1 MGIGRRED
9 RLKELSEELRGCFT
23 YLVADLSKLEG
34 IYSAVSYV
42 EGVFDRVDLLV
53 NNAGFG
59 VYGGVLQHSDE
70 EIVSLVNVNF
80 LAPVLLTKRLLRVMG
95 RGSVA
100 VFVVT
105 AGIHVLMRELP
116 IYGASKLALH
126 YVIEALRPELEE
138 KGIRVL
144 AVYPGLVRSEFH
156 RRAGRDVEGGVDP
169 ARVAREVVR
178 AISKG
183 RRRLY
188 VPRYLAITRVLGPY
202 LPVLK

>member
-1 MGIGRRED
+1 MKLEGVYSVASYVED
-9 RLKELSEELRGCFT
+9 RLG
-23 YLVADLSKLEG
+23 
-34 IYSAVSYV
+34 
-42 EGVFDRVDLLV
+42 RVDLLV

-70 EIVSLVNVNF
+70 EVVSLVNVNF
-80 LAPVLLTKRLLRVMG
+80 LAPVILTKRLLRVMG
-95 RGSVA
+95 RGSVV

-116 IYGASKLALH
+116 VYGASKLALH

-138 KGIRVL
+138 RGIRVL
-144 AVYPGLVRSEFH
+144 AVYPGLVRTEFH
-156 RRAGRDVEGGVDP
+156 RRAGRDVRGGVDP
-169 ARVAREVVR
+169 ATVAREVAR